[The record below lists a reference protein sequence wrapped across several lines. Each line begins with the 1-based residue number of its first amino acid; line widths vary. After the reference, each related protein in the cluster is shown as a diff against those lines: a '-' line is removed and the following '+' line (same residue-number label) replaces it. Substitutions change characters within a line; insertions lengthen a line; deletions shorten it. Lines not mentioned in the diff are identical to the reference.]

1 MSWLIALL
9 AFAGLMA
16 ILSTVTTTAVELFHK
31 AFRMRSDGL
40 RNMLAQVYQQSFEEQ
55 TVDDT
60 GNVVIA
66 RLSKDAK
73 LFSNQMVRP
82 PTRRRRRVLG
92 PAVDFLHILSG
103 GYFRS
108 SFQRLTKLQFVEQ
121 LSQTRIG
128 REFAQKSDAELEAF
142 LERVGHEFDRAGVA
156 QSAFFRQRSKV
167 LTSLFSIAVVALA
180 NINAI
185 EIYSFLAADKAAATR
200 IVQTVAPIESGSI
213 NDSTRDGIGTDPVAM
228 VNGTTEVQ
236 GQLAT
241 LGVPIGRGYFPYCF
255 ANTEA
260 APMDP
265 RCVEGYENGRFFS
278 VLISKGSTFGVWS
291 DFLFW
296 CVSVLATAGLIGLG
310 APFWFDAM
318 KSVAAIARARS
329 GGRHLA
335 DDGQKKAVPV
345 ASVRG
350 QYPAPEP
357 PLRDQ
362 MHTLRLTS
370 GVGHLQDPSHMGG
383 MRLGA
388 SSATARGSG
397 NSSQSSDAGLSN
409 DGTRRLR
416 RLPE

>member
-121 LSQTRIG
+121 LSQTKIG

-185 EIYSFLAADKAAATR
+185 EIYSFLAADKAAANR
-200 IVQTVAPIESGSI
+200 IVQAVAPI
-213 NDSTRDGIGTDPVAM
+213 DPQSTGIAAEETFTDPM
-228 VNGTTEVQ
+228 VFLNEGTEVQ

-255 ANTEA
+255 ANSEA
-260 APMDP
+260 TPTDP
-265 RCVEGYENGRFFS
+265 RCETKYRNGAFFAT
-278 VLISKGSTFGVWS
+278 LFSKESTFGVWS

-318 KSVAAIARARS
+318 KSVAAVARARS

-335 DDGQKKAVPV
+335 GNAHENAVPV

-357 PLRDQ
+357 PLSDQ
-362 MHTLRLTS
+362 IHTLRLTS

-388 SSATARGSG
+388 SSAGASRAG
-397 NSSQSSDAGLSN
+397 NASQNSDTPVSN
-409 DGTRRLR
+409 GGTRRLR